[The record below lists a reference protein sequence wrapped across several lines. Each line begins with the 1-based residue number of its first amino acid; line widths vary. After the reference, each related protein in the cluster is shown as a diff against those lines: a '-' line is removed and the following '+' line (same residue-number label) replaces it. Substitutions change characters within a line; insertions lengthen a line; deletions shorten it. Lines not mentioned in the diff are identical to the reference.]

1 MSQKDI
7 MEMLLAVGTKTGP
20 EGVQLHIAL
29 IVQSSQNKITM
40 FDVSLSWLEAL
51 PQFLMT
57 YTLVWGSVCE
67 LKMSL
72 YFVRGQGSWGGKT
85 K

>member
-29 IVQSSQNKITM
+29 VVQSSQNKITT
-40 FDVSLSWLEAL
+40 V
-51 PQFLMT
+51 
-57 YTLVWGSVCE
+57 
-67 LKMSL
+67 
-72 YFVRGQGSWGGKT
+72 
-85 K
+85 